1 MLTIL
6 ENILQQ
12 KPKRKHCDL
21 RNMCNF
27 IIIYT
32 VHKKVNQR
40 KIIDV
45 TDFVEFIFE

>member
-32 VHKKVNQR
+32 VHKKSKPEKNNR
-40 KIIDV
+40 RY
-45 TDFVEFIFE
+45 